1 MKTIRHPSL
10 EDPERRDAVL
20 GYDPPADVSRL
31 VRCVSHGAPSPLI
44 RWHYHDDYELHYVVA
59 TSGKFFVGD
68 YIGHFA
74 PGNLVLVG
82 PRLPHNWI
90 SDELPAEGIFLR
102 DQCIVFNSSPI
113 ERSADFI
120 PEMREILPMLER
132 ASRGIEFFDV
142 SERVTPYLD
151 RIFNSHNVTRLG
163 VFLELLGELARC
175 EDYRLLSGQVF
186 DGGGD
191 EKSQSQINSIVNYIS
206 EHYSEPITLPELAKL
221 FRMSESHFSRVF
233 RRDTGNSFV
242 DFLNLV
248 RINRAC
254 QLLMETD
261 EKISAICYDVGF
273 SNLANFNRRFL
284 ELKNSTPSAYREQ
297 MRSCYS

>member
-1 MKTIRHPSL
+1 MNTHHPSL
-10 EDPERRDAVL
+10 EDPVHRDAML

-44 RWHYHDDYELHYVVA
+44 RWHYHDDYELHYVVT

-68 YIGHFA
+68 YIGHFV

-90 SDELPAEGIFLR
+90 SSDLPSEGVALR
-102 DQCIVFNSSPI
+102 DQCIVFNIAPLASS
-113 ERSADFI
+113 SVFV
-120 PEMREILPMLER
+120 PEIKEVLPMLER
-132 ASRGIEFFDV
+132 ASRGIEFFDI
-142 SERVTPYLD
+142 SERVTPYLE
-151 RIFNSHNVTRLG
+151 RIFNSQNITRLG
-163 VFLELLGELARC
+163 VFFELLGELSRC
-175 EDYRLLSGQVF
+175 EDYRLLSSQVF
-186 DGGGD
+186 DGNGD

-206 EHYSEPITLPELAKL
+206 AHYSEPISLPDIAEL
-221 FRMSESHFSRVF
+221 FRMSDSHFSRVF
-233 RRDTGNSFV
+233 RRGTGNSFV
-242 DFLNLV
+242 DFLTLV

-273 SNLANFNRRFL
+273 NNLANFNRRFL
-284 ELKNSTPSAYREQ
+284 ELKNTTPSAFRQ
-297 MRSCYS
+297 QARGCLA

>member
-1 MKTIRHPSL
+1 MSTYHPAL
-10 EDPERRDAVL
+10 EDPNHRDAML
-20 GYDPPADVSRL
+20 GYDPPADVNRL

-44 RWHYHDDYELHYVVA
+44 RWHYHDDYELHYVVT

-90 SDELPAEGIFLR
+90 SNDLPSEGVALR
-102 DQCIVFNSSPI
+102 DQCIVFNMAPMESS
-113 ERSADFI
+113 AVFV
-120 PEMREILPMLER
+120 PEIKEVLPMLDR
-132 ASRGIEFFDV
+132 ASRGIEFFDI
-142 SERVTPYLD
+142 SERVAPYIE
-151 RIFNSHNVTRLG
+151 RIINSHNITRLG
-163 VFLELLGELARC
+163 VFFELLGELSRC
-175 EDYRLLSGQVF
+175 ADYRLLSSQVF
-186 DGGGD
+186 DGIGD
-191 EKSQSQINSIVNYIS
+191 EKSQSQIDSIVNYIS
-206 EHYSEPITLPELAKL
+206 EHYAEPISLPDIAKL

-242 DFLNLV
+242 DFLTLV

-254 QLLMETD
+254 QLLVQTD

-273 SNLANFNRRFL
+273 NNLANFNRRFL
-284 ELKNSTPSAYREQ
+284 ELKNTTPSAFRQ
-297 MRSCYS
+297 QARSCFA

>member
-1 MKTIRHPSL
+1 MEIRLPSL
-10 EDPERRDAVL
+10 EDPEHRDALL

-90 SDELPAEGIFLR
+90 SNDLPPQGVVLR
-102 DQCIVFNSSPI
+102 DQCIVFNVAPI
-113 ERSADFI
+113 ESSSTLF
-120 PEMREILPMLER
+120 PEIKEVLPMLEL

-142 SERVTPYLD
+142 SERVAPYLE
-151 RIFNSHNVTRLG
+151 RIFNSQNITRLG
-163 VFLELLGELARC
+163 VFFELLGELSRC
-175 EDYRLLSGQVF
+175 EDYRLLSSQVF
-186 DGGGD
+186 HGNGD
-191 EKSQSQINSIVNYIS
+191 EKSQSQINAVVNYIS
-206 EHYSEPITLPELAKL
+206 EHYAEPISLPDIAKL
-221 FRMSESHFSRVF
+221 FKMSESHFSRVF

-242 DFLNLV
+242 DFLTLL

-254 QLLMETD
+254 QLLMQTD
-261 EKISAICYDVGF
+261 GKISTICYDVGF
-273 SNLANFNRRFL
+273 NNLANFNRRFL
-284 ELKNSTPSAYREQ
+284 EIKNTTPSAFRQ
-297 MRSCYS
+297 QSRSCYS

>member
-1 MKTIRHPSL
+1 MNTYHPSL
-10 EDPERRDAVL
+10 EDPVHRDAML

-44 RWHYHDDYELHYVVA
+44 RWHYHDDYELHYVVT

-68 YIGHFA
+68 YIGHFV

-90 SDELPAEGIFLR
+90 SSDLPSEGVALR
-102 DQCIVFNSSPI
+102 DQCIVFNIAPLASS
-113 ERSADFI
+113 SVFV
-120 PEMREILPMLER
+120 PEIKEVLPMLER
-132 ASRGIEFFDV
+132 ASRGIEFFDI
-142 SERVTPYLD
+142 SERVTPYLE
-151 RIFNSHNVTRLG
+151 RIFNSQNITRLG
-163 VFLELLGELARC
+163 VFFELLGELSRC
-175 EDYRLLSGQVF
+175 EDYRLLSSQVF
-186 DGGGD
+186 DGNGD

-206 EHYSEPITLPELAKL
+206 AHYSEPISLPDIAEL
-221 FRMSESHFSRVF
+221 FRMSDSHFSRVF
-233 RRDTGNSFV
+233 RRGTGNSFV
-242 DFLNLV
+242 DFLTLV

-273 SNLANFNRRFL
+273 NNLANFNRRFL
-284 ELKNSTPSAYREQ
+284 ELKNTTPSAFRQ
-297 MRSCYS
+297 QARGCLA